1 MKAVVLENRGHKA
14 AILLKDGTFRVIRG
28 RYTVGETIEYRERGT
43 AARKWMA
50 IAAAAVLAIGTGGGL
65 VYDARYAAY
74 AEVSLDVNPSIL
86 YTVNKQNCV
95 LAVKAVN
102 EEASAAVTALEEEGV
117 RWMPVDEAIEKTMGI
132 FAEEGYLSQEDGDC
146 VLLNVASD
154 DSRVQESV
162 AEVLETGMELA
173 RDSHPEMTFR
183 IDLSDRETA
192 RRASENRISTGR
204 YAVWEREGGEGDLQ
218 SYAEMPVRDM
228 LGMQAESAVPGEA
241 DTEGDGERL
250 PEPSG
255 EENRDRA
262 VTETGVPAPE
272 ASPAVQEG
280 PAGQEP
286 GASAPSVPQNALS
299 EGQGD
304 TGIPSPAGEGQALPP
319 DTGGA
324 DGTQKEE
331 NAGENL
337 PAPPETG
344 RDEGGSLP
352 QDGMPLPDPWEEGE
366 RDAALSSG
374 QERPGESGSRSFGG
388 PPGGQPSG
396 APGGERPQ

>member
-228 LGMQAESAVPGEA
+228 RGMQAESAVPGERRTRRGTGSVSRSLPERKTGTA
-241 DTEGDGERL
+241 PSQKTAFRRRRL
-250 PEPSG
+250 PRQS
-255 EENRDRA
+255 RK
-262 VTETGVPAPE
+262 
-272 ASPAVQEG
+272 
-280 PAGQEP
+280 
-286 GASAPSVPQNALS
+286 
-299 EGQGD
+299 
-304 TGIPSPAGEGQALPP
+304 ALPGRSRELP
-319 DTGGA
+319 PHPCRRMPCPKGREIPGYHLPRGRARPFRLTREARTGHRRRR
-324 DGTQKEE
+324 T
-331 NAGENL
+331 
-337 PAPPETG
+337 
-344 RDEGGSLP
+344 
-352 QDGMPLPDPWEEGE
+352 
-366 RDAALSSG
+366 
-374 QERPGESGSRSFGG
+374 PGKTFR
-388 PPGGQPSG
+388 
-396 APGGERPQ
+396 R